1 MNGRTKKA
9 RSFLSPPAALE
20 ALILASLAALLTLLA
35 VSSCGKASPT
45 APTGSTLNLRVN
57 PVTITSPRGSAT
69 ATATLNRP
77 NGTPEPGAQVQF
89 STTLGTLNPALV
101 KTDNNGQATST
112 LTGTGLIGTAK
123 VTAFSGAVMS
133 TEVDVMIGQAEA
145 LITLLA
151 TPSTIGQNG
160 GNIHLL
166 SLVRDAQGNP
176 VPDSPVSFS
185 SAAGTLRSRGNFV
198 FTDQSGAATDVLTV
212 TPTDLTNQT
221 GSSFN
226 ISVQGSTGMAV
237 TFAENIAR
245 APVASFT
252 ATVVG
257 CSVSFTDTSTNH
269 PTSWLWTFGNPASGS
284 ANTSTEENPA
294 HTFTRAGSFVV
305 TLTATNA
312 VGSGTTSQVI
322 DVPATGCP

>member
-1 MNGRTKKA
+1 MNGRTTKA
-9 RSFLSPPAALE
+9 RSFLSPPVATE
-20 ALILASLAALLTLLA
+20 ALILVALAALLTLLA
-35 VSSCGKASPT
+35 VSSCGKANPT
-45 APTGSTLNLRVN
+45 APSGSTLALRVN
-57 PVTITSPRGSAT
+57 PVTISNPKGSAT
-69 ATATLNRP
+69 ATAILDRP
-77 NGTPEPGAQVQF
+77 NGTPDPGAQVQF
-89 STTLGTLNPALV
+89 STTLGTMSPTLV
-101 KTDNNGQATST
+101 KTDSNGQAIST
-112 LTGTGLIGTAK
+112 LTGSGLIGTAK

-160 GNIHLL
+160 GNIQLL
-166 SLVRDAQGNP
+166 ALARDAQGNP

-185 SAAGTLRSRGNFV
+185 AAAGTLRSHGNFV
-198 FTDQSGAATDVLTV
+198 FTNQSGAAADVLTV
-212 TPTDLTNQT
+212 SATDLTNQT

-257 CSVSFTDTSTNH
+257 CSVSFMDTSTNH
-269 PTSWLWTFGNPASGS
+269 PTSWLWNFGDSGP

-294 HTFTRAGSFVV
+294 HTYTKANSYVV

-322 DVPATGCP
+322 DVTATGCP

>member
-1 MNGRTKKA
+1 MNGRTTKA
-9 RSFLSPPAALE
+9 RSFLSPPVATE
-20 ALILASLAALLTLLA
+20 ALILASLAALLALLA
-35 VSSCGKASPT
+35 VSSCGKANPV
-45 APTGSTLNLRVN
+45 APTGSTLSLRVN
-57 PVTITSPRGSAT
+57 PTIISSPRGSAA
-69 ATATLNRP
+69 ATATLIRP
-77 NGTPEPGAQVQF
+77 NGIPDNGAQVQF
-89 STTLGTLNPALV
+89 TTTLGTFNPTVATT
-101 KTDNNGQATST
+101 KTDGNATST

-123 VTAFSGAVMS
+123 VTAFSGEVMS

-160 GNIHLL
+160 GNIQLL
-166 SLVRDAQGNP
+166 ALVRDAQGNP

-185 SAAGTLRSRGNFV
+185 AAAGTLRSHGNFV
-198 FTDQSGAATDVLTV
+198 FTNQSGAAADVLTV
-212 TPTDLTNQT
+212 SATDLTNQT

-257 CSVSFTDTSTNH
+257 CSVSFMDTSTNH
-269 PTSWLWTFGNPASGS
+269 PTSWLWNFGDSGP

-294 HTFTRAGSFVV
+294 HTYTKANSYVV
-305 TLTATNA
+305 TLMATNA

-322 DVPATGCP
+322 DVTATGCP